1 MFRAGLSGTNW
12 TGKTETIRTFVTE
25 HSELTVR
32 AVSLSSLVDKC
43 PFPMVENQTVEA
55 SRWMIE
61 KVGAICAKN
70 NADMELFDRTPVD
83 ILAFTLYAEKQTGD
97 SDPTVLEHALELV
110 KFFDILFYVP
120 PSNEWPVDVSPSEKR
135 VEFARVIDSYM
146 LKAIDH
152 FGLDVI
158 TLPWDFAERQH
169 LLCKHLLGLPTV

>member
-12 TGKTETIRTFVTE
+12 TGKTETIRTFVAE
-25 HSELTVR
+25 HSEFTVR

-43 PFPMVENQTVEA
+43 PFPMVEDQTVEA

-61 KVGAICAKN
+61 KVGAICEKN
-70 NADMELFDRTPVD
+70 SADIELYDRTPVD

-110 KFFDILFYVP
+110 RFFDILFYAP
-120 PSNEWPVDVSPSEKR
+120 PSNEWPVNVRPSKER
-135 VEFARVIDSYM
+135 VKFARVMDSYM